1 MSEQELQA
9 LLARVA
15 ALEAKNAE
23 LEASSVSWKI
33 RLTRST
39 SLFPQLRKASPL
51 KIP

>member
-15 ALEAKNAE
+15 ALEEKNAM
-23 LEASSVSWKI
+23 SWKI
-33 RLTRST
+33 RSIRST
-39 SLFPQLRKASPL
+39 SLFPQLRKVSPL